1 MSIATKTG
9 DDGTTALLFGRRVSK
24 TDRRI
29 ATNGALDELNA
40 ALGVARAHARE
51 ELVQAPLLA
60 AQKELVNAMGEVAVL
75 PEDRARYREKGFVP
89 LSEKSVEDLDR
100 LIAELE
106 EQHVISFRHWA
117 TPGATVES
125 AFLDV
130 ARTVCRRA
138 EREVLALAET
148 GAELNPVLLR
158 FLNRL
163 SDACWLLARYVETK
177 AGVA

>member
-9 DDGTTALLFGRRVSK
+9 DDGTTALLFGRRVPK

-40 ALGVARAHARE
+40 ALGLARAHARE

-60 AQKELVNAMGEVAVL
+60 AQKELVNAMGEIAVL
-75 PEDRARYREKGFVP
+75 PEDRARYREKGFTP
-89 LSEKSVEDLDR
+89 LTEASVAALDR

-106 EQHVISFRHWA
+106 ERHVISFRHWA

-138 EREVLALAET
+138 EREVVALAET

>member
-40 ALGVARAHARE
+40 ALGLARAHARE

-60 AQKELVNAMGEVAVL
+60 AQKELVNAMGEIAVL
-75 PEDRARYREKGFVP
+75 PEDRARFREKGFTP
-89 LSEKSVEDLDR
+89 LSEKCVEDLDR

-106 EQHVISFRHWA
+106 ERHVISFRHWA

-125 AFLDV
+125 AFLDL

-138 EREVLALAET
+138 EREVVALAET

>member
-9 DDGTTALLFGRRVSK
+9 DDGTTALLFGRRVPK
-24 TDRRI
+24 TDCRI

-40 ALGVARAHARE
+40 ALGLARAHARE

-60 AQKELVNAMGEVAVL
+60 AQKELVNAMGEIAVL
-75 PEDRARYREKGFVP
+75 PEDHARYLEKGFTP
-89 LSEKSVEDLDR
+89 LSENSVAELDR
-100 LIAELE
+100 LITELE
-106 EQHVISFRHWA
+106 ERHVISFRHWA

-138 EREVLALAET
+138 AGGGGALGES
-148 GAELNPVLLR
+148 GAELNPVLLP

>member
-1 MSIATKTG
+1 MSIATRTG
-9 DDGTTALLFGRRVSK
+9 DDGTTALLFGRRVPK

-40 ALGVARAHARE
+40 ALGLARAHAHE

-60 AQKELVNAMGEVAVL
+60 AQKELVNAMGEIAVL
-75 PEDRARYREKGFVP
+75 PEDRPRYREKGFTP
-89 LSEKSVEDLDR
+89 LAEKSVEELDR

-106 EQHVISFRHWA
+106 ERHVISFRHWA